1 MGAKADNIIYRI
13 QVQELSKK
21 VEPFLSELIIVGCYE
36 KKIVASLE
44 VCRLKLPLLFC
55 CFLVRL
61 GKAKFCLS
69 TCLKKIL

>member
-1 MGAKADNIIYRI
+1 MKADNIIYRI
-13 QVQELSKK
+13 QVQEFSKK

-36 KKIVASLE
+36 KKFVTSLE

-55 CFLVRL
+55 CFLVRS
-61 GKAKFCLS
+61 GKSKFCLS